1 MLYVGE
7 DAIPVTN
14 TAAKVQKKGYWLYA
28 SADATVTVTFA
39 AKGATEKTLFPLVKG
54 VTLPIEI
61 LEVSQASAAGVV
73 WAVKPKG

>member
-7 DAIPVTN
+7 DAVPVTN

-28 SADATVTVTFA
+28 SADCTCTVTFA
-39 AKGATEKTLFPLVKG
+39 AKGATQQVLFPVVKG
-54 VTLPIEI
+54 QLPIEI
-61 LEVSQASAAGVV
+61 LEVSQASASGVL